1 MKRLLPLFLSL
12 FLLAGCSGADTPVTQ
27 QLFAMNTTMTLTLY
41 GSHASDAALSAQQA
55 INRLDGLWSRT
66 KASSDVS
73 RLNAAAGDPAPETEV
88 APETGALLSRARELG
103 ALTGG
108 ALDITIA
115 PIMDVWGFGTTS
127 VFQESD
133 FRVPSRTEL
142 DALLP
147 LVDSGRLHVS
157 GSAEAPLAWLDGPGM
172 AVDLGA
178 VAKVRAADL
187 LVPLLTDS
195 GVTSAI
201 LDLGGNLTALG
212 TRPDG
217 TPWRIGVK
225 DPRNTETYFC
235 ILSLSDKTCSTSGS
249 YERKFEVDG
258 TTYHHI
264 LDPATGYPAES
275 GLLSVTAV
283 SSDGMLADGLST
295 ACYVMGA
302 EQSVRLWREHG
313 LEGAGFDLVLVREDG
328 SVWITEGLEDGLDF
342 RGEEAGY
349 TYEIIRR

>member
-115 PIMDVWGFGTTS
+115 PIMDAWGFGTTS

-178 VAKVRAADL
+178 VAKGRAADL

-212 TRPDG
+212 TRPTARPG
-217 TPWRIGVK
+217 ASVSRTPATLKPTFVSSPFPIR
-225 DPRNTETYFC
+225 PAPPPAAM
-235 ILSLSDKTCSTSGS
+235 SGS
-249 YERKFEVDG
+249 SRWMGPPITIFL
-258 TTYHHI
+258 I
-264 LDPATGYPAES
+264 PPPAIRPES

-302 EQSVRLWREHG
+302 EQSVRLWRAHG

-342 RGEEAGY
+342 RGKEAGY

>member
-41 GSHASDAALSAQQA
+41 GSRASDAALSAQQA

-115 PIMDVWGFGTTS
+115 PIMDAWGFGTTS

-178 VAKVRAADL
+178 VAKGRAADL

-249 YERKFEVDG
+249 YER
-258 TTYHHI
+258 
-264 LDPATGYPAES
+264 
-275 GLLSVTAV
+275 
-283 SSDGMLADGLST
+283 
-295 ACYVMGA
+295 
-302 EQSVRLWREHG
+302 
-313 LEGAGFDLVLVREDG
+313 
-328 SVWITEGLEDGLDF
+328 
-342 RGEEAGY
+342 
-349 TYEIIRR
+349 

>member
-1 MKRLLPLFLSL
+1 
-12 FLLAGCSGADTPVTQ
+12 
-27 QLFAMNTTMTLTLY
+27 MNTTMTLTLY

-115 PIMDVWGFGTTS
+115 PIMDAWGFGTTS

-133 FRVPSRTEL
+133 FRCPPERSWTL
-142 DALLP
+142 FCPWWTAAGCTCP
-147 LVDSGRLHVS
+147 
-157 GSAEAPLAWLDGPGM
+157 APRRPRWPGWTGPGM

-178 VAKVRAADL
+178 VAKGRAADL

-302 EQSVRLWREHG
+302 EQSVRLWRAHG

-342 RGEEAGY
+342 RGKEAGY

>member
-41 GSHASDAALSAQQA
+41 GSRASDAALSAQQA

-115 PIMDVWGFGTTS
+115 PIMDAWGFGTTS

-178 VAKVRAADL
+178 VAKGRAADL

-195 GVTSAI
+195 GVTSRRWAR
-201 LDLGGNLTALG
+201 GPTA
-212 TRPDG
+212 RPG
-217 TPWRIGVK
+217 ASASRTPATPKPTFVSSPFPIR
-225 DPRNTETYFC
+225 PAPPPAAM
-235 ILSLSDKTCSTSGS
+235 SGS
-249 YERKFEVDG
+249 SRWMGPPITIFL
-258 TTYHHI
+258 I
-264 LDPATGYPAES
+264 PPPAIRPK
-275 GLLSVTAV
+275 AV
-283 SSDGMLADGLST
+283 CSL
-295 ACYVMGA
+295 
-302 EQSVRLWREHG
+302 
-313 LEGAGFDLVLVREDG
+313 
-328 SVWITEGLEDGLDF
+328 
-342 RGEEAGY
+342 
-349 TYEIIRR
+349 

>member
-41 GSHASDAALSAQQA
+41 GSRASDAALSAQQA

-115 PIMDVWGFGTTS
+115 PIMDAWGFGTTS

-178 VAKVRAADL
+178 VAKGRAADL

-302 EQSVRLWREHG
+302 EQSVRLWRAHG

-328 SVWITEGLEDGLDF
+328 SVWITEGVEDGLDF
-342 RGEEAGY
+342 RGKEAGY

>member
-115 PIMDVWGFGTTS
+115 PIMDAWGFGTTS

-133 FRVPSRTEL
+133 FRVPSRT
-142 DALLP
+142 
-147 LVDSGRLHVS
+147 
-157 GSAEAPLAWLDGPGM
+157 
-172 AVDLGA
+172 
-178 VAKVRAADL
+178 
-187 LVPLLTDS
+187 
-195 GVTSAI
+195 
-201 LDLGGNLTALG
+201 
-212 TRPDG
+212 
-217 TPWRIGVK
+217 
-225 DPRNTETYFC
+225 
-235 ILSLSDKTCSTSGS
+235 
-249 YERKFEVDG
+249 
-258 TTYHHI
+258 
-264 LDPATGYPAES
+264 
-275 GLLSVTAV
+275 
-283 SSDGMLADGLST
+283 
-295 ACYVMGA
+295 
-302 EQSVRLWREHG
+302 
-313 LEGAGFDLVLVREDG
+313 
-328 SVWITEGLEDGLDF
+328 
-342 RGEEAGY
+342 
-349 TYEIIRR
+349 